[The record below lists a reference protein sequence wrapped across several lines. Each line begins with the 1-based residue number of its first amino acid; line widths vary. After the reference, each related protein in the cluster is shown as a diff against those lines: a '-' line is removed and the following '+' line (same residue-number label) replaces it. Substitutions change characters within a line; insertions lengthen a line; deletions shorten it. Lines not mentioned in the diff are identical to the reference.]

1 VSEKFMEMSPADFF
15 YRNRDLAGFNNP
27 SRAIYA
33 ALRELVENSLDACEL
48 YQIPPNIFLRVLQE
62 KSRSGTGDD
71 TSSPYRIRI
80 MDNGCGIPPE
90 FVPSAFGQILF
101 GSKYTLRQVRGTFGL
116 GGKMAILY
124 GQITTHGNAT
134 IVTSSGTVPLKD
146 LSSAIDTD
154 HDRKM
159 IVVRL
164 DSELLDHRGID
175 KTVLKDEIK
184 VSDCDI
190 QVNDKTVFVRP
201 TDATRLRET
210 LASVEDIPVTVGI
223 NEFEISIDIQ
233 QNKPRIRREMI
244 KPNPDGWRGTIVEFS
259 LDGDYVK
266 AMPKILEYLQQTAM
280 VNPFAEITFID
291 PRGRLY
297 RFERVTKTM
306 PSPPRET
313 LPHPYGCDV
322 ETLQRMITNTESTS
336 LLTFMTS
343 NFHRVGEKTAKTFL
357 VEAGLIGL
365 KDSARK
371 EQILRDKSPK
381 RLTPEEIV
389 RIVQTMK
396 NFKGFLP
403 PDSTC
408 LSPLGEQLLE
418 AGIRKELN
426 PEFLAVEQRAAS
438 AYGGYPFIVE
448 VAVAYGGGV
457 ANTPGI
463 SLYRF
468 ANRIPL
474 LYDEASDISRI
485 VLNEQVNWRN
495 YKVSGDMPVAV
506 VVHICSTKVPYKTV
520 GKEFIADRPEVA
532 REIKNGVSSVARR
545 LAVFLT
551 RKISVEHEKRRVDV
565 FSRYLPKI
573 AQFSADLAGE
583 AKKDESEYSEMVRPL
598 IRSLTRYGDEA

>member
-1 VSEKFMEMSPADFF
+1 
-15 YRNRDLAGFNNP
+15 
-27 SRAIYA
+27 
-33 ALRELVENSLDACEL
+33 
-48 YQIPPNIFLRVLQE
+48 
-62 KSRSGTGDD
+62 
-71 TSSPYRIRI
+71 

-134 IVTSSGTVPLKD
+134 IVTSSGTVPLKE

-175 KTVLKDEIK
+175 KNILKEEIK

-201 TDATRLRET
+201 TDATQLRET
-210 LASVEDIPVTVGI
+210 LASVEDTPVTVGI

-233 QNKPRIRREMI
+233 QNKPRIRRETI
-244 KPNPDGWRGTIVEFS
+244 KPNPNRWRGTIVEFS

-322 ETLQRMITNTESTS
+322 ETLQRMISNTESTS

-365 KDSARK
+365 KDSNRK
-371 EQILRDKSPK
+371 EQVLRDKSPK

-426 PEFLAVEQRAAS
+426 PEFLVVEQRGAS
-438 AYGGYPFIVE
+438 AYSGYPFIIE
-448 VAVAYGGGV
+448 VAIAYGGGV
-457 ANTPGI
+457 ANTAGI

-495 YKVSGDMPVAV
+495 
-506 VVHICSTKVPYKTV
+506 
-520 GKEFIADRPEVA
+520 
-532 REIKNGVSSVARR
+532 
-545 LAVFLT
+545 
-551 RKISVEHEKRRVDV
+551 
-565 FSRYLPKI
+565 
-573 AQFSADLAGE
+573 
-583 AKKDESEYSEMVRPL
+583 
-598 IRSLTRYGDEA
+598 